1 MKKLQIIAAASALTL
16 TLTAAASETT
26 SSMLTLDDCLRIG
39 LSQSPTVKIA
49 DMEVTRVDYSRK
61 ETLGQLLPSIDF
73 GATYNRTLA
82 KQVMYMNM
90 DGFGSDI
97 SGDDS
102 QQTESRAGS
111 RGANGGGIK
120 VGLDNSY
127 SAGFTA
133 SMPIIAPQLWQSMKL
148 ADSQILRNV
157 ELARS
162 SRLELINQ
170 INSAYYTLLLAQ
182 DSRKVI
188 EESYE
193 MARLNHEIYSKK
205 LEVGTAS
212 DYDVLRTSVAM
223 KNIEPELMQSEIA
236 IKQARLQ
243 LLILM
248 GLDASFDFSVEEGLA
263 GYETTMYETVLNIN
277 RDHSLNP
284 SLVLN
289 TLDTDIAKRNVKIQQ
304 SAWYPTLALSA
315 NYNWTS
321 MSNGSPFKN
330 FRWTPYSGI
339 GLTLSIPIF
348 EGGQRYSRVK
358 QAKLQAAELTLQRE
372 NLERSIANQ
381 VTLAIDNININV
393 RQIASCSESV
403 TEAEKAHDIMSKSFD
418 IGAASYLDLRDSEL
432 ALTRA
437 RLARFQAIYNF
448 LIAHSELELLLG
460 NAPVDNYTSEK

>member
-1 MKKLQIIAAASALTL
+1 
-16 TLTAAASETT
+16 
-26 SSMLTLDDCLRIG
+26 
-39 LSQSPTVKIA
+39 
-49 DMEVTRVDYSRK
+49 
-61 ETLGQLLPSIDF
+61 
-73 GATYNRTLA
+73 
-82 KQVMYMNM
+82 
-90 DGFGSDI
+90 
-97 SGDDS
+97 
-102 QQTESRAGS
+102 
-111 RGANGGGIK
+111 
-120 VGLDNSY
+120 
-127 SAGFTA
+127 
-133 SMPIIAPQLWQSMKL
+133 
-148 ADSQILRNV
+148 
-157 ELARS
+157 
-162 SRLELINQ
+162 
-170 INSAYYTLLLAQ
+170 
-182 DSRKVI
+182 
-188 EESYE
+188 
-193 MARLNHEIYSKK
+193 
-205 LEVGTAS
+205 
-212 DYDVLRTSVAM
+212 
-223 KNIEPELMQSEIA
+223 MQSEIA